1 MYKKICLFN
10 MLKPLRIVTI
20 GALATLCPLVLVFE
34 HTHLHTPRL
43 RGEKQHKSS
52 QVIKVPGTIAEGRHC
67 SGCSCVFPFC
77 VQQVFRGLISGFA
90 STVCCSASL
99 KRLASRLKALSVKQ
113 QHRLLPEIQLY
124 RLRKGNTFF
133 CSVYWLAHLGTTVH
147 ASMTTS
153 QYIPQ
158 SQFSNQPRPVH

>member
-1 MYKKICLFN
+1 MYKKKKKICLFN

-124 RLRKGNTFF
+124 RLRKGNTFLF
-133 CSVYWLAHLGTTVH
+133 CLLAGTFR
-147 ASMTTS
+147 
-153 QYIPQ
+153 YQ
-158 SQFSNQPRPVH
+158 SPCKHDHQPVHPPTTPPTSVI